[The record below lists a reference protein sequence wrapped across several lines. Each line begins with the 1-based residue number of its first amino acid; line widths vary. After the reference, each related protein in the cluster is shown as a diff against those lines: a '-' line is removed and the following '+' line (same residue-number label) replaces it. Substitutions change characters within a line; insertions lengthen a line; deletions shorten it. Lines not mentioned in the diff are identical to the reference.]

1 MKLKQFQN
9 TSENFR
15 LIRYKVSEKKLGI
28 VFNKLE
34 AAGLRPIL
42 IKGWAAARYYDKPWQ
57 RNIGDIDLVFRPDI
71 VNEDLKQMLYEIT
84 DEPFDIHAGLR
95 KHDSLSFEDVFENS
109 NLADCQGIPVRVLR
123 SEDHLRVLCVHWLFD
138 GGAYK
143 EKLWDIFYLIKNR
156 EPSFDWERCL
166 GVVDP
171 MRRRWIEGVIT
182 IAHRYL
188 GLETDNLPFE
198 TGANRLPGW
207 FVSAIENEWKSGIK
221 LLPLIS
227 VKNDQ
232 KKMFQQI
239 KKRIPPSPVQAMVE
253 SEHNLD
259 GNVRYFNQVSNFY
272 TRFKPYWR
280 KIKG

>member
-198 TGANRLPGW
+198 TGADRLPGW